1 MVKNNLQVLLYCWV
15 SLRHSNM
22 ATENPPSMIHRWF
35 SLIFPL
41 HCIIYAFIYIYTYIY
56 ISNINW
62 ILIKHDKTSI
72 HRGYSIYFHT
82 FPYIYIFA
90 MCFPTCFPLVF
101 LGSPVRLDLR
111 RLGGLQ
117 VPKPGATAG
126 AGSWPVD
133 PALVQLN
140 FRKYGNYGNSDI
152 IRTCKL

>member
-1 MVKNNLQVLLYCWV
+1 
-15 SLRHSNM
+15 
-22 ATENPPSMIHRWF
+22 MIKH
-35 SLIFPL
+35 P
-41 HCIIYAFIYIYTYIY
+41 FIEDIPY
-56 ISNINW
+56 IS
-62 ILIKHDKTSI
+62 I
-72 HRGYSIYFHT
+72 HFHT

-133 PALVQLN
+133 PALAQLN